1 MAINNNYTAEV
12 GIKFNDVRLQAQLK
26 SISSKT
32 VNVDLKL
39 NGGTATQIHSI
50 NKALLKMKDSTSS
63 AVKEIN
69 TLGTVGNAKVKTISD
84 TMKTASKHTKTLG
97 EDFLSTAGKVA
108 KFGAITSIIGAFT
121 SSIAEAVKAVSE
133 LDNSLTELKKV
144 SDISESGLK
153 EYTQGAF
160 NMARELSTTA
170 SNVTDAVA
178 LFVQA
183 GYSME
188 EAQGLSKYSIML
200 QSIADKSMDAETAT
214 NFLTSTIKAFNMNA
228 SDAEKIINSVN
239 EISNKYSVTS
249 NDLTENLSKVS
260 GVAGIAGVSFEE
272 LLGLMTA
279 SVEKTRNASKSANAF
294 KSIFI
299 NLQQMNKD
307 GTLPKLSEGFS
318 EFGIS
323 MTDSNGAIKD
333 AYDLLQELSVAY
345 KEVSASTDVDK
356 QNKMRTL
363 LEDIGG

>member
-1 MAINNNYTAEV
+1 MADTNFQLSVGAKVVDNIQQQLDKMTKKTVTVTPILNSSGVKEMEKTVKTYTD
-12 GIKFNDVRLQAQLK
+12 GLGKTIQTTQKFNVATGQTSTYVSKVSDKLQ
-26 SISSKT
+26 
-32 VNVDLKL
+32 
-39 NGGTATQIHSI
+39 
-50 NKALLKMKDSTSS
+50 
-63 AVKEIN
+63 
-69 TLGTVGNAKVKTISD
+69 
-84 TMKTASKHTKTLG
+84 TASKHTKTLG

-144 SDISESGLK
+144 SDISASGLK
-153 EYTQGAF
+153 EYTQDAF